1 MTSTDGRQK
10 WLTVAEELATAL
22 RVDAAERDRRGAEPV
37 AEVDALRRSGVLAIG
52 DWATQQAVTRVVG
65 AADANVGHLLGY
77 HYLQV
82 WRSGLFDRA
91 SVPVGDVVVT
101 VDVHS
106 ADVHSADV
114 CSADVYSADV
124 FWAGVSNPLDAALE
138 LRPVDGG
145 FEVTGRKTF
154 ATGASVA
161 DRLVVSATHTGTDE
175 KITFTLDARADGITY
190 ARDWDNIGQRLTA
203 SGGVVFDHVHVP
215 AEQVLGVHDET
226 SPRLSLAGLGFQ
238 LVLAQLCVAMA
249 EGALAEA
256 AQYTRTT
263 TRPWFLSGVDT
274 ATSDPYVLGAYGEL
288 VSETQAAGFLTDH
301 ASDRLHRASER
312 GVELTRTERAETA
325 AAISSAKV
333 VATKVANQTTSRVF
347 ELCGARATA
356 AGYAFDR
363 FWRNARTL
371 TLHDPVS
378 YKAREV
384 GAYFLTGEHA
394 PYTGYS

>member
-10 WLTVAEELATAL
+10 WLTVAEELAAAL
-22 RVDAAERDRRGAEPV
+22 RVDAAERDRRGVEPV
-37 AEVDALRRSGVLAIG
+37 AEVEALRRSGLLSIG

-82 WRSGLFDRA
+82 WRSGLFDNPA
-91 SVPVGDVVVT
+91 HEPGDNI
-101 VDVHS
+101 
-106 ADVHSADV
+106 
-114 CSADVYSADV
+114 

-145 FEVTGRKTF
+145 FEITGRKTF

-161 DRLVVSATHTGTDE
+161 DRLVVSATHTETGD
-175 KITFTLDARADGITY
+175 KLTFTLDAKADGITY
-190 ARDWDNIGQRLTA
+190 GGDWDNIGQRLTA
-203 SGGVVFDHVHVP
+203 SGGVVFDHVQVP
-215 AEQVLGVHDET
+215 SDQVLGAHDET
-226 SPRLSLAGLGFQ
+226 SPRLSLAALGFQ
-238 LVLAQLCVAMA
+238 LVLAQLYVAMA

-274 ATSDPYVLGAYGEL
+274 ATADPYVLGTYGEL
-288 VSETQAAGFLTDH
+288 VAETQAAGFLADH
-301 ASDRLHRASER
+301 ASDKLDQASRR
-312 GVELTRTERAETA
+312 GADLTRTERAETA

-384 GAYFLTGEHA
+384 GAYYLTGEHA
-394 PYTGYS
+394 PFTGYS